1 METGAF
7 LTPGALSSE
16 SVSLSPISLRRK
28 GPYGLPTPL
37 GLTNVHR
44 QNP

>member
-1 METGAF
+1 METGTF

-16 SVSLSPISLRRK
+16 FVSLSPTSPRRK

-44 QNP
+44 QTP